1 PLPPSPLL
9 THLSAVF
16 ALGVTNIMQVFFR
29 AALAILKLSES
40 KLLELDLESIMTYL
54 GRFPG
59 EGVSVLDKDVLAPL
73 ALSIKVTGAGA
84 GTEI

>member
-1 PLPPSPLL
+1 
-9 THLSAVF
+9 
-16 ALGVTNIMQVFFR
+16 MFFR

-73 ALSIKVTGAGA
+73 ALSIKVTGGGVKSRGIWRMGGRGYRCLAWMFLRR
-84 GTEI
+84 